1 MKRVVLSLVCAGLC
15 ACGDSRDAD
24 SNQGGVPTAQSGN
37 GQLSGV
43 APGVKP
49 DYSQTNPTATT
60 NSPGQA
66 PGGYTSAS
74 GASGTPLSGAEA
86 GLSKPEP
93 ISNQQKNEE
102 K

>member
-1 MKRVVLSLVCAGLC
+1 MKRVLLTIVCAALVGCGGPGNDDGL
-15 ACGDSRDAD
+15 
-24 SNQGGVPTAQSGN
+24 NQGGVPTAQSGE

-49 DYSQTNPTATT
+49 DYSQTNTTAIT

-93 ISNQQKNEE
+93 SAE